1 MGGKQPDE
9 WVSGTPGLASW
20 QARPRWSEGW
30 DLGCSEKEGT
40 REPLG
45 CSYVPPKGAL
55 GGFQPGVIVSS
66 LHILSDGIGLD
77 QLS

>member
-1 MGGKQPDE
+1 MVLQDWLAGRHGPGGQKA
-9 WVSGTPGLASW
+9 GT
-20 QARPRWSEGW
+20 W
-30 DLGCSEKEGT
+30 DAVRRKGQESPWGAAT
-40 REPLG
+40 F
-45 CSYVPPKGAL
+45 PPKGAL